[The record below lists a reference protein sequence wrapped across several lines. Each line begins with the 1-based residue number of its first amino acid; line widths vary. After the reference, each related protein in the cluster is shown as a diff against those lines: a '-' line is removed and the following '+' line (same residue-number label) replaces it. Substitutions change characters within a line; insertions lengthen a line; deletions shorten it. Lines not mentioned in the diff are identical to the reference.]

1 MNELLALIGLTA
13 LVVIGLLLT
22 RLVAR
27 DGLGW
32 TTVPRSHVAELGT
45 WVEREMRR

>member
-13 LVVIGLLLT
+13 LVVIGLVLT
-22 RLVAR
+22 RVVAR

-32 TTVPRSHVAELGT
+32 TAAPRSHVAELGT
-45 WVEREMRR
+45 WADRDLRR